1 MNNRSMVVSDEHKL
15 PAEQNGSLAVS
26 LARAEVDQQVTTARA
41 YPRSI
46 ARSVEHILTLATLDE
61 TAASECIYA
70 LKRDNK
76 LIKGPSIRLAEII
89 ASQWG
94 NCRVGARVVHV
105 DRFEKYVEAEGIFH
119 DLETNMATTARIRR
133 RISTKAGGT
142 FSEDMIV
149 VTGNAA
155 CAIAK
160 RNAILGG
167 VPRGVWRKAYDA
179 LEHVINGDVKTL
191 VSRRRSAI
199 ATFAAEFKITAEQ
212 IFQAL
217 EIGGEEDIDLEK
229 LSLLT
234 AMRSSL
240 KNGEATV
247 EELFPKLQPSN
258 VATKGDPLDALAAGG
273 GPRVATGEEFRW
285 AMEREEDPRVA
296 AANFPR
302 HDPDTGEI
310 ISDEMAKNA
319 QERTTEAN
327 AEREDWKID
336 PTGEKAAA
344 QLASRLD
351 ERKVA
356 VERATAD
363 ALDIGTQRLL
373 DDARA
378 RVKNGMGVF
387 SRWHRVLSKEHR
399 DQLAPY
405 LRELHAE
412 ANAADAVRAST

>member
-1 MNNRSMVVSDEHKL
+1 MNNRNLVVSEDAGGL
-15 PAEQNGSLAVS
+15 PAEHNGSLAVS

-41 YPRSI
+41 YPRSLSR
-46 ARSVEHILTLATLDE
+46 AVEHILTLATLDE
-61 TAASECIYA
+61 TAANECIYA

-105 DRFEKYVEAEGIFH
+105 DRFEKFVEAEGIFH

-133 RISTKAGGT
+133 RISTKSGGT

-179 LEHVINGDVKTL
+179 VEHVISGDVKTL

-199 ATFAAEFKITAEQ
+199 ATLAAEFKITADR
-212 IFQAL
+212 IFEAL
-217 EIGGEEDIDLEK
+217 EIGGEEDIDLER

-247 EELFPKLQPSN
+247 EELFPKPQPSN
-258 VATKGDPLDALAAGG
+258 GAPKGLNDKLDALAAGVDT
-273 GPRVATGEEFRW
+273 P
-285 AMEREEDPRVA
+285 
-296 AANFPR
+296 
-302 HDPDTGEI
+302 HDPDTGEVI
-310 ISDEMAKNA
+310 TDDIASGAQAKTVEMNA
-319 QERTTEAN
+319 ALN
-327 AEREDWKID
+327 D
-336 PTGEKAAA
+336 PAGEKAGA
-344 QLASRLD
+344 LLKGRLE
-351 ERKVA
+351 ERKA
-356 VERATAD
+356 SVERITAD
-363 ALDIGTQRLL
+363 AVDIGTQRLL
-373 DDARA
+373 DDGRAVAR
-378 RVKNGMGVF
+378 KG
-387 SRWHRVLSKEHR
+387 SREFQIWHRRLNKQHA
-399 DQLAPY
+399 DQVAPY
-405 LRELHAE
+405 LEELRME
-412 ANAADAVRAST
+412 ANAVDAARGNTG